1 MDFMTTID
9 EQAAFLT
16 EVQQAC
22 RKARDSRRNIDLQK
36 AAALM
41 DSPRFTYLPEGVQE
55 DLTFAYAEA
64 VQKVTGAFA

>member
-1 MDFMTTID
+1 MTTID

-22 RKARDSRRNIDLQK
+22 REAKKSRRSIDLQK

-41 DSPRFTYLPEGVQE
+41 DSHRFEHLSDVAQE
-55 DLTFAYAEA
+55 NLLHAYAEA
-64 VQKVTGAFA
+64 AQAVTGVFG

>member
-1 MDFMTTID
+1 MTTID

-22 RKARDSRRNIDLQK
+22 RKARDSRRRVDLQK

-41 DSPRFTYLPEGVQE
+41 GSHRFGYLPDEAQE
-55 DLTFAYAEA
+55 DLTFAYAAA

>member
-1 MDFMTTID
+1 MTTID

-22 RKARDSRRNIDLQK
+22 RAAKKSRRSIDLQK

-41 DSPRFTYLPEGVQE
+41 DSHRFGYLPEHAQE

-64 VQKVTGAFA
+64 AQAVTGGLTL